1 MMKEKLDADETVE
14 TVCEQAKGCERKRGA
29 SVRGMSWGLL
39 WEGGYF
45 LRGVLGWEGEKDG
58 V

>member
-29 SVRGMSWGLL
+29 SVRGMS
-39 WEGGYF
+39 GGCCGKKGIF
-45 LRGVLGWEGEKDG
+45 
-58 V
+58 